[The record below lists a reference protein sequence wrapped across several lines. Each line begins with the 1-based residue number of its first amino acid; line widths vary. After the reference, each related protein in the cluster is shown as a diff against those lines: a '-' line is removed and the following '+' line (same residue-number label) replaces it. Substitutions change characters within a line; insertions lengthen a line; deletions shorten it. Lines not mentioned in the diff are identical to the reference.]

1 LYAISTCGWCKRAKK
16 VLNEN
21 EVEYEY
27 IDLDIANQEDKEIIR
42 KDIQKRGGILAY
54 PTVIIDDQIL
64 LTGPSPDKLRQV
76 LEV

>member
-1 LYAISTCGWCKRAKK
+1 MYAISTCGWCKRAKK

>member
-1 LYAISTCGWCKRAKK
+1 
-16 VLNEN
+16 LNKS

-27 IDLDIANQEDKEIIR
+27 IDIDLASQEDKEAIR

-54 PTVIIDDQIL
+54 PTVIINDQIL

-76 LEV
+76 LEI